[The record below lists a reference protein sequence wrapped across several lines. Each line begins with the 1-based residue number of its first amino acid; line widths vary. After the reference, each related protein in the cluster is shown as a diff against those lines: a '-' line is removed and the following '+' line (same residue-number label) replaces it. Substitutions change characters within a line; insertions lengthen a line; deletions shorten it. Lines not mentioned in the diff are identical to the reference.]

1 MPAFNAFS
9 RNVNTVNLKFFI
21 AHSEINLFDRKFR
34 KHSGDRQSPK
44 KFIKI

>member
-21 AHSEINLFDRKFR
+21 THGEINLFDRKFR